1 MPDFLQYPDRE
12 TLMEN
17 IAEDVTD
24 QLEAAITARGSA
36 TLAVPGGTTPA
47 PFLKLLSMA
56 DLDWSKVHVMLT
68 DERFVPESSVRSNTR
83 LLRETLLQNNAAA
96 AQLVPFY
103 QEANTPEEVL
113 DDLIDAISASLPLD
127 VCVLGMGADM
137 HTASLFPEADR
148 LAEGLDL
155 NGTAV
160 LLPMRAPGAPEPRLT
175 LSASV
180 LRAARNI
187 HILIAGES
195 KKAAFEAAMVEGP
208 ASEAPIRVVLSAPVP
223 VDVHYAD

>member
-17 IAEDVTD
+17 IAEDVAD
-24 QLEAAITARGSA
+24 QLGAAITVRGSA

-47 PFLKLLSMA
+47 PFLTLLSKT
-56 DLDWSKVHVMLT
+56 DIDWSKVRVMLT
-68 DERFVPESSVRSNTR
+68 DERFVPESSERSNTR
-83 LLRETLLQNNAAA
+83 LLRETLMQNNAAA

-103 QEANTPEEVL
+103 KRADNPEDVL
-113 DDLIDAISASLPLD
+113 GELTTAISSALPLD
-127 VCVLGMGADM
+127 VCVLGMGEDM

-148 LAEGLDL
+148 LNEGLDL
-155 NGTAV
+155 KSTAV

-175 LSASV
+175 LTAPV

-187 HILIAGES
+187 HILIAGEG
-195 KKAAFEAAMVEGP
+195 KKSAFEAAMVAGP
-208 ASEAPIRVVLSAPVP
+208 ASEAPIRVVLDAPNQ

>member
-1 MPDFLQYPDRE
+1 MPDFLQYPDRK

-17 IAEDVTD
+17 IAEDVAE
-24 QLEAAITARGSA
+24 QLKAAIDARGAA

-47 PFLKLLSMA
+47 PFLTLLSKA
-56 DLDWSKVHVMLT
+56 DLDWAKVRVMLT
-68 DERFVPESSVRSNTR
+68 DERFVPETSERSNTR

-96 AQLVPFY
+96 AHLVPFY
-103 QEANTPEEVL
+103 KAADTPEEVL
-113 DDLIDAISASLPLD
+113 NDLTAAISAALPLD

-148 LAEGLDL
+148 LNEGLDL

-175 LSASV
+175 LTASV
-180 LRAARNI
+180 LRAARNV
-187 HILIAGES
+187 HILITGEG
-195 KKAAFEAAMVEGP
+195 KKTAFEAAMVSGP
-208 ASEAPIRVVLSAPVP
+208 TSEAPIRVVLDAPTQ

>member
-17 IAEDVTD
+17 IAEDVAE

-47 PFLKLLSMA
+47 PFLALLSKV
-56 DLDWSKVHVMLT
+56 DLDWSKVRVMLT
-68 DERFVPESSVRSNTR
+68 DERFVPETSERSNTR

-103 QEANTPEEVL
+103 READTPEDVL
-113 DDLIDAISASLPLD
+113 DDLADAIKAALPLD

-148 LAEGLDL
+148 LDEGLDL
-155 NGTAV
+155 AGTAV

-175 LSASV
+175 LTATV
-180 LRAARNI
+180 LRAARHI
-187 HILIAGES
+187 HILITGED
-195 KKAAFEAAMVEGP
+195 KKAAFEAALIEGP
-208 ASEAPIRVVLSAPVP
+208 ASEAPIRVVLDAPTQ

>member
-17 IAEDVTD
+17 IAEDVAE
-24 QLEAAITARGSA
+24 QLEAAIDARGAA

-47 PFLKLLSMA
+47 PFLTLLSKA
-56 DLDWSKVHVMLT
+56 DLDWSKVRVMLT
-68 DERFVPESSVRSNTR
+68 DERFVPETSERSNTR

-96 AQLVPFY
+96 AHLVPFY
-103 QEANTPEEVL
+103 KTANTPEEVL
-113 DDLIDAISASLPLD
+113 DDLTAAISAALPLD
-127 VCVLGMGADM
+127 VCVLGMGEDM

-148 LAEGLDL
+148 LNEGLDL

-175 LSASV
+175 LTAPV

-187 HILIAGES
+187 HILITGAG
-195 KKAAFEAAMVEGP
+195 KKTAFEAAMVSGP
-208 ASEAPIRVVLSAPVP
+208 AIEAPIRVVLDAPTQ